1 MDYIEKS
8 PGNNQLLKMKTTAS
22 SKDFKSN
29 LIKTFVFIIIAIA
42 AVVKVLSYPFADLL
56 FKKKKSFT

>member
-1 MDYIEKS
+1 
-8 PGNNQLLKMKTTAS
+8 MKTTAS